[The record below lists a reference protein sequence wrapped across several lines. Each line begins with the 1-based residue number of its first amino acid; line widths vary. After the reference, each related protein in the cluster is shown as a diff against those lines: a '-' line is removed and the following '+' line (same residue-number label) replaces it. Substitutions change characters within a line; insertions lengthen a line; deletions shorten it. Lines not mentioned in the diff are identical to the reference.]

1 MSALV
6 ATAWCAAIGH
16 ADDDDIVNDLLADA
30 IDALFIACIWHM
42 FPTALVQKTT
52 ITIFA
57 SSPAMSKLPVFVDFL
72 VVSLILQIRPCL
84 VHCGSATVYVLVQI
98 TMHP

>member
-1 MSALV
+1 MSAFV
-6 ATAWCAAIGH
+6 ATAWCVAIGH
-16 ADDDDIVNDLLADA
+16 ADDDGVVDDLLA
-30 IDALFIACIWHM
+30 DALFIACIWHM

-98 TMHP
+98 TLHP